1 MLMYALLECYAG
13 EIFQP
18 PKSSEDAV
26 HEITAGH
33 LSLPGKISCVTDRIR
48 FMLVTMTGRLS
59 KFNSISYTEDRH
71 ELRVTGTKCWMPVTM
86 SGTGEIFISGAERAS
101 LSSSSL
107 NSILRIKLWHIP
119 ITHFMKNLLTKLR
132 PIGTMTNSGDWSKRR
147 ESHTTKWYHRRSHAK
162 NLTLPNLFS
171 MIPAQMIM
179 MTLVLQIVV
188 MMM

>member
-1 MLMYALLECYAG
+1 MFFEKCTFSV
-13 EIFQP
+13 IFLW
-18 PKSSEDAV
+18 SIFFDVSV
-26 HEITAGH
+26 HEITASH
-33 LSLPGKISCVTDRIR
+33 RSLSGTISCVTDRIR
-48 FMLVTMTGRLS
+48 SLPVTMTSRFS
-59 KFNSISYTEDRH
+59 NFNSISYTEDRH
-71 ELRVTGTKCWMPVTM
+71 ELRVTGTKCRLPDMM
-86 SGTGEIFISGAERAS
+86 SSTGEIFISGAERAS

-107 NSILRIKLWHIP
+107 NSILRINLWQIP

-147 ESHTTKWYHRRSHAK
+147 ESHTTKWNHRRSHAK

-171 MIPAQMIM
+171 MILTQMII